1 MNQVINSDNVP
12 TWTYE
17 KPKATVPG
25 VPPLKR
31 DASPPPPP
39 LSLASSIDIEI
50 GDPEIAAE
58 PTGDSGD
65 PIPLTTK
72 KKKKD

>member
-1 MNQVINSDNVP
+1 
-12 TWTYE
+12 
-17 KPKATVPG
+17 

-39 LSLASSIDIEI
+39 LSPASSIDIEI